1 MVPDI
6 GLQPFSHTCYSVLS
20 SILGYNSEWVLLF
33 GFFSQSA
40 ANASASNSYTKTT
53 ATRVIF
59 SVHFVI
65 EQFHSQLDRLGSCTE
80 L

>member
-20 SILGYNSEWVLLF
+20 SILGHNSEWVLLF
-33 GFFSQSA
+33 GFFFSQSA
-40 ANASASNSYTKTT
+40 ANASAFNSYTKTT

-59 SVHFVI
+59 
-65 EQFHSQLDRLGSCTE
+65 LYNL
-80 L
+80 